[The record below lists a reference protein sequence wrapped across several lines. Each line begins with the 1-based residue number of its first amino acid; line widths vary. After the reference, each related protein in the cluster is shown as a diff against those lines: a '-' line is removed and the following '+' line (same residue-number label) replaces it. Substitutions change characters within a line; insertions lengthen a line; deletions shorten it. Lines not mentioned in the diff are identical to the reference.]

1 MREFKVDKLSV
12 IVADSNKEMGKIAA
26 DAIAADLRKLGKE
39 KAEIRVMFAAAPS
52 QNTMFEALCNLPD
65 IPWEKIVAF
74 HMDEYIGITI
84 DKPQSFRAFLKN
96 AIFDKKP
103 FKAVNLLEGDASDVE
118 AAIKRYEGMLREMP
132 MDMIVLGI
140 GENGHIAFNDPDVA
154 DFNDKHL
161 VKIVGLD
168 DICRQQQVNDGCFAT
183 FDDVPSH
190 AITVTIP
197 AFRQAGVLHCV
208 VPNERKA
215 NAVKAALQGPVSEK
229 CPASILRTHDN
240 AHLYIDAGSAS
251 LL

>member
-1 MREFKVDKLSV
+1 
-12 IVADSNKEMGKIAA
+12 
-26 DAIAADLRKLGKE
+26 
-39 KAEIRVMFAAAPS
+39 
-52 QNTMFEALCNLPD
+52 
-65 IPWEKIVAF
+65 
-74 HMDEYIGITI
+74 
-84 DKPQSFRAFLKN
+84 
-96 AIFDKKP
+96 
-103 FKAVNLLEGDASDVE
+103 
-118 AAIKRYEGMLREMP
+118 MLRERP